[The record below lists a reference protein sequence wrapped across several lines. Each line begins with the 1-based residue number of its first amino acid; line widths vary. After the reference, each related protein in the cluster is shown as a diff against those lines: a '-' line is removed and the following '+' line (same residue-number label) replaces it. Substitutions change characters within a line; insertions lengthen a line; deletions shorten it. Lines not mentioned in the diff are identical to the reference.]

1 MGCHLKGLKRNVKT
15 IASFWTYCNY
25 LLLYLSCCDSIRLIS
40 WRHRNRLKT
49 KKNFDCH
56 IPFSWNT
63 FLLSLKHCNDL
74 KKYMDNW
81 RCFTCLHQMKF
92 LMECLHFFV
101 ASQRIRLM
109 NRFILSKSCEQYGFT
124 AGNFC
129 SIILTYIQFKRIVVS
144 MLFFVSYNH

>member
-25 LLLYLSCCDSIRLIS
+25 LLLYLSYCYSIRFILY
-40 WRHRNRLKT
+40 
-49 KKNFDCH
+49 
-56 IPFSWNT
+56 SWNT
-63 FLLSLKHCNDL
+63 FLLDLKHCNAL

-81 RCFTCLHQMKF
+81 RCFTCLHQMKL

>member
-25 LLLYLSCCDSIRLIS
+25 LLLYLSYCYSIRVSIG
-40 WRHRNRLKT
+40 
-49 KKNFDCH
+49 KKKKYFDCH
-56 IPFSWNT
+56 ILYSWNT
-63 FLLSLKHCNDL
+63 FLLGLKHCNGL
-74 KKYMDNW
+74 KKCMDNW
-81 RCFTCLHQMKF
+81 RCFTWLHQMKY
-92 LMECLHFFV
+92 LMVCLHFFV

>member
-15 IASFWTYCNY
+15 IASFWTYCNH
-25 LLLYLSCCDSIRLIS
+25 LLLYLSYCYFIRL
-40 WRHRNRLKT
+40 T
-49 KKNFDCH
+49 KKHFDCH

-63 FLLSLKHCNDL
+63 FLLGLKHCNDL
-74 KKYMDNW
+74 KNYMDNW
-81 RCFTCLHQMKF
+81 RCFTCLHQMKY
-92 LMECLHFFV
+92 LMVCLHFFV

>member
-1 MGCHLKGLKRNVKT
+1 MKHISSASKTLQWFEEMHGQLKMFHLPTSNEIVY
-15 IASFWTYCNY
+15 I
-25 LLLYLSCCDSIRLIS
+25 
-40 WRHRNRLKT
+40 
-49 KKNFDCH
+49 
-56 IPFSWNT
+56 
-63 FLLSLKHCNDL
+63 
-74 KKYMDNW
+74 
-81 RCFTCLHQMKF
+81 
-92 LMECLHFFV
+92 FFV